1 MTDPAWGGL
10 YPVLV
15 TPFDAAGAVDE
26 ASLRRVV
33 RFALDRGATGL
44 TALGVMGEAAHLDED
59 ERTRVLAAVLDEVA
73 GAVPVVTGVSA
84 PDPAVA
90 AARAAAAQAGGA
102 GAAMVL
108 LPPELDRASAHVA
121 AVADAAPGL
130 AIVLQDYP
138 AAGHP
143 PAPVSL
149 LAGVAADVPAVV
161 AVKEEEPPT
170 AARTVELV
178 RLAPHVAVL
187 GGLGGLWLN
196 WELRAGSH
204 GVMTGFAFPDLL
216 ARILAAAAAGDW
228 DEVDRVHALALPALV
243 WEFQP
248 GVELHHR
255 KAVLAARGVIASP
268 RTRTPAPVP
277 PAAAADA
284 ARLVARLAP
293 ELAG

>member
-1 MTDPAWGGL
+1 MTDREWGGL
-10 YPVLV
+10 FPVLV
-15 TPFDAAGAVDE
+15 TPFDENGAVDE
-26 ASLRRVV
+26 RSLRRVV
-33 RFALDRGATGL
+33 RFALERGAAGL
-44 TALGVMGEAAHLDED
+44 TALGVMGEAAFLDED
-59 ERTRVLAAVLDEVA
+59 ERTRVLAAVLDEAA

-108 LPPELDRASAHVA
+108 LPPELERAAAHLA
-121 AVADAAPGL
+121 AVSEAAPGL
-130 AIVLQDYP
+130 ALVLQDYP
-138 AAGHP
+138 GAGHP
-143 PAPVSL
+143 PATVEL
-149 LAGVAADVPAVV
+149 LAEVAAAVPAVV
-161 AVKEEEPPT
+161 AVKEEHAPT
-170 AARTVELV
+170 AARTAELG
-178 RLAPHVAVL
+178 RLAPDLAVL

-196 WELRAGSH
+196 WELRAGSA

-216 ARILAAAAAGDW
+216 ARILAAGRARDW

-255 KAVLAARGVIASP
+255 KAVLAARGVIATP

-277 PAAAADA
+277 PTAAADA
-284 ARLVARLAP
+284 AGLVSRLAP
-293 ELAG
+293 ELVA